1 MPIRGLALV
10 AAGLLAATAVSSARQ
25 APAPGSQH
33 GSLTIHLILHAVGTE
48 EYDLATNADGSRTLT
63 TTFDYTDRG
72 MHRTT
77 AATLTTTADERP
89 VSLEIKSTP
98 PATVTWANGTMTS
111 TIRGEAR
118 TTPAATPGAAVMG
131 ASPFALQMMMLRAW
145 HARGEPKQLALVSPN
160 ASPEPLEIARVGRDT
175 ISIDGRSISLDRYT
189 VDHLMFGREIVWTTA
204 DGDLAAAMT
213 FAGGLPMEAVR
224 TAFEPA
230 LTSLYRAGVAQ
241 EMADLDAIGREM
253 KPLAS
258 TTFAITNVTLID
270 ATGAAPIPDA
280 VVVVRDN
287 RIVSVGARASV
298 PLPRG
303 VQTIDGHGQT
313 LLPGLWEMH
322 THASGVEFGPAH
334 LGAGITTVRDCGGEF
349 DYLVAVRDAIEK
361 KQAIGP
367 RTLMA
372 GLIDAGGARA
382 FGHVTAETPDEGR
395 AAVDRY
401 HAAGFEQIKLYTY
414 LAPDVIKAIAAEAH
428 RLGMTVTGH
437 VPQAVTTMQGIE
449 AGMDQI
455 NHLQYV
461 TSMLRAPAPAGQT
474 GRGGGPIDLQSD
486 TAKQA
491 IQFLLDH
498 HTVVDP
504 TASWGEM
511 GSHSREVDVATFEP
525 GILKA
530 PAVLDAKFRGM
541 ESATAA
547 DQWRART
554 AQGLATVEALHKA
567 GVPIVAGSDT
577 GLVGWG
583 LHREIELY
591 VQAGFTPLE
600 AIQSATIVPAR
611 AMGLD
616 KDTGTIEVGK
626 RADLILVDGD
636 PLKDIL
642 ALRNVTRVVTNGRM
656 YDAGALWQSVGFKR

>member
-1 MPIRGLALV
+1 
-10 AAGLLAATAVSSARQ
+10 
-25 APAPGSQH
+25 
-33 GSLTIHLILHAVGTE
+33 
-48 EYDLATNADGSRTLT
+48 
-63 TTFDYTDRG
+63 
-72 MHRTT
+72 
-77 AATLTTTADERP
+77 
-89 VSLEIKSTP
+89 
-98 PATVTWANGTMTS
+98 
-111 TIRGEAR
+111 
-118 TTPAATPGAAVMG
+118 
-131 ASPFALQMMMLRAW
+131 
-145 HARGEPKQLALVSPN
+145 
-160 ASPEPLEIARVGRDT
+160 
-175 ISIDGRSISLDRYT
+175 
-189 VDHLMFGREIVWTTA
+189 
-204 DGDLAAAMT
+204 
-213 FAGGLPMEAVR
+213 
-224 TAFEPA
+224 
-230 LTSLYRAGVAQ
+230 
-241 EMADLDAIGREM
+241 
-253 KPLAS
+253 
-258 TTFAITNVTLID
+258 
-270 ATGAAPIPDA
+270 
-280 VVVVRDN
+280 
-287 RIVSVGARASV
+287 
-298 PLPRG
+298 
-303 VQTIDGHGQT
+303 
-313 LLPGLWEMH
+313 MH

-361 KQAIGP
+361 TQAIGP

-372 GLIDAGGARA
+372 GLIDSGGARA
-382 FGHVTAETPDEGR
+382 FGHVTADTPDEGR

-414 LAPDVIKAIAAEAH
+414 LAPDVIAAIAAEAH
-428 RLGMTVTGH
+428 KLGMTVTGH
-437 VPQAVTTMQGIE
+437 VPQAVTTRQGVE

-461 TSMLRAPAPAGQT
+461 SSMLRPPAPAGQT
-474 GRGGGPIDLQSD
+474 GRGAGGGPIDLQSD
-486 TAKQA
+486 TAKAA

-511 GSHSREVDVATFEP
+511 GSHSHEVDVATFEP

-541 ESATAA
+541 ESATSA

-554 AQGLATVEALHKA
+554 SQSLAIVEALHEA

-577 GLVGWG
+577 GLVAWG

-591 VQAGFTPLE
+591 VQAGFTPLA
-600 AIQSATIVPAR
+600 AIESATIVPAR

-642 ALRNVTRVVTNGRM
+642 NLRNVTRVVTNGRM